1 MWKKAVASVALVLAV
16 LTLSVFA
23 SARGDSDYEAATV
36 ALKGEGGA
44 NGEAVFRTVGG
55 FMPLEY
61 SLAVTVYGLEPN
73 SVYSVWLA
81 ESPVQEGREPLGIET
96 NRFKTDGSGKGRYVT
111 SVSYLKLRDWRAL
124 AIYHHGGKDPENA
137 KEMKMV
143 LKGYF
148 RFY

>member
-1 MWKKAVASVALVLAV
+1 MWKKAAASVALVLAV
-16 LTLSVFA
+16 LTLSAYA
-23 SARGDSDYEAATV
+23 SGRADADYEVAAV
-36 ALKGEGGA
+36 ALKGEGKA
-44 NGEAVFRTVGG
+44 SGEAVFRTVGG

-61 SLAVTVYGLEPN
+61 SLGVTVYGLEPN

-81 ESPVQEGREPLGIET
+81 ESTVQGGREPLGIET
-96 NRFKTDGSGKGRYVT
+96 NRFKTDGSGNGRYVT
-111 SVSYLKLRDWRAL
+111 SVSHLRLRDWRVL

-143 LKGYF
+143 LKGYL